1 MNAKLDKMTKSAKSQ
16 RRKLSAATEE
26 DTLVGKIREERSQSK
41 QEEVSVW
48 GPYRD
53 GPTRFRL
60 KISEKGEVRN
70 VCYKTREDA
79 ETVKSNLL
87 AQAEDRQECTVGAA
101 VTAFCQYLEETR
113 CIKEDSVRGAAQKL
127 AWLPA
132 DALLVSIKP
141 EQAERLYRELVQSV
155 NPRNKKPP
163 STATQRARLTTA
175 RYFFSWAQKSGLCR
189 QNPFASVQPI
199 GRMNV
204 GKKQL
209 RIDEA
214 RRFEAVCLKQA
225 ESGDT
230 AAFGALLMIYLGL
243 RQSEVAARVKRD
255 IDDEGEGSL
264 DSVRKDQE
272 CKTPTEDSR
281 ASPPAPSHSADREG
295 VRRSTV
301 LSAEPETQQQLL
313 LGPCEAT
320 LSTRRR
326 ARNLSPQSARS
337 ARDAGA
343 GGRRNRGLCCQSA
356 GSRLLCDDR
365 PPLRHRVQRAR
376 RAVQPSLFRPC
387 RSPRFTDRVGSLT
400 EGAPRRTTPGTL
412 RLPPYTVFRSS
423 AARRQTP
430 DISVSR
436 TVPRVLL
443 ECQFLD
449 GSGIFGGLHQ
459 TLPPV
464 EKPGKTSLLLSEKV
478 REVFLP
484 HWSITKNLAA
494 PSTRR
499 YKTKSSR
506 SRREQVLS

>member
-16 RRKLSAATEE
+16 RRRLSAATEE
-26 DTLVGKIREERSQSK
+26 NTIVGKIRDERSQSK

-53 GPTRFRL
+53 GPNRFRL

-113 CIKEDSVRGAAQKL
+113 CIKEDSVRGTAQKL

-132 DALLVSIKP
+132 DSLLVSIKP

-163 STATQRARLTTA
+163 SAATQRARLTTA

-189 QNPFASVQPI
+189 QNPFATVQPI

-255 IDDEGEGSL
+255 IDDEGRVLWIPSGKTKNAKRRLKIPEHLRPLLLTLMTAKESEDRLFYPPNRKRSSSYYWAHVRRLCRLADVPVICPHSLRGLHATLALEGGATA
-264 DSVRKDQE
+264 DSVAKALGHGSFAMTARHYA
-272 CKTPTEDSR
+272 TESSVLDAQSSRVSSALAAHPDSQIEWAR
-281 ASPPAPSHSADREG
+281 LLKGLPAERLPELFVYLRTQCSA
-295 VRRSTV
+295 V
-301 LSAEPETQQQLL
+301 QQLDDK
-313 LGPCEAT
+313 
-320 LSTRRR
+320 
-326 ARNLSPQSARS
+326 PQ
-337 ARDAGA
+337 
-343 GGRRNRGLCCQSA
+343 
-356 GSRLLCDDR
+356 
-365 PPLRHRVQRAR
+365 
-376 RAVQPSLFRPC
+376 
-387 RSPRFTDRVGSLT
+387 T
-400 EGAPRRTTPGTL
+400 
-412 RLPPYTVFRSS
+412 
-423 AARRQTP
+423 
-430 DISVSR
+430 
-436 TVPRVLL
+436 
-443 ECQFLD
+443 
-449 GSGIFGGLHQ
+449 
-459 TLPPV
+459 
-464 EKPGKTSLLLSEKV
+464 
-478 REVFLP
+478 
-484 HWSITKNLAA
+484 
-494 PSTRR
+494 
-499 YKTKSSR
+499 
-506 SRREQVLS
+506 

>member
-16 RRKLSAATEE
+16 RRRLSAATEE
-26 DTLVGKIREERSQSK
+26 NTIVGKIRDERSQSK

-79 ETVKSNLL
+79 ESVKANLL

-113 CIKEDSVRGAAQKL
+113 CIKEDSVRGAAHKL

-132 DALLVSIKP
+132 DSLLVSIKP
-141 EQAERLYRELVQSV
+141 EQAERLYRELVHSV

-189 QNPFASVQPI
+189 QNPFAGVQPI

-255 IDDEGEGSL
+255 IDDEGRVLWIPSGKTKNAKRRLKIPEHLRPLLLTLLTEKESEDRLFYPPNRKRSSGYYWAHVRRLCRLADVPVICPHSLRGLHATLALEGGATA
-264 DSVRKDQE
+264 DSVAKALGHGSFAMTARHYA
-272 CKTPTEDSR
+272 TESSVLDAQSSRVSSALAAHPDSQIEWAR
-281 ASPPAPSHSADREG
+281 LLKGLPAERLPELFVYLRTQCSA
-295 VRRSTV
+295 V
-301 LSAEPETQQQLL
+301 QQLDDK
-313 LGPCEAT
+313 
-320 LSTRRR
+320 
-326 ARNLSPQSARS
+326 PQ
-337 ARDAGA
+337 
-343 GGRRNRGLCCQSA
+343 
-356 GSRLLCDDR
+356 
-365 PPLRHRVQRAR
+365 
-376 RAVQPSLFRPC
+376 
-387 RSPRFTDRVGSLT
+387 T
-400 EGAPRRTTPGTL
+400 
-412 RLPPYTVFRSS
+412 
-423 AARRQTP
+423 
-430 DISVSR
+430 
-436 TVPRVLL
+436 
-443 ECQFLD
+443 
-449 GSGIFGGLHQ
+449 
-459 TLPPV
+459 
-464 EKPGKTSLLLSEKV
+464 
-478 REVFLP
+478 
-484 HWSITKNLAA
+484 
-494 PSTRR
+494 
-499 YKTKSSR
+499 
-506 SRREQVLS
+506 